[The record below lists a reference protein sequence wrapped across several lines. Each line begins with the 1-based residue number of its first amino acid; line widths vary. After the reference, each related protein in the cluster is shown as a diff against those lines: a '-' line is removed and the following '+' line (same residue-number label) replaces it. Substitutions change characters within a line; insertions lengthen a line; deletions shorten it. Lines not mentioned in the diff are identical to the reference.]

1 MPDLRVNFLFK
12 LKLLRKNMDQD
23 NQRTSWNW
31 NTILRWI
38 HLLFAMMISV
48 YFGRITMFGETW
60 SHEVTM
66 LCGTDC
72 DGHRFLDRNHQMAV
86 AKNQKMESQ
95 SESENH
101 FLNQLHQN
109 ESNQSIIFKH
119 KSLIIQRY

>member
-1 MPDLRVNFLFK
+1 MPDLKVNFLFK

-66 LCGTDC
+66 FVGQIVMAIVFWTRIIKWQLPKIKKWN
-72 DGHRFLDRNHQMAV
+72 RSRNL
-86 AKNQKMESQ
+86 KTTS
-95 SESENH
+95 
-101 FLNQLHQN
+101 
-109 ESNQSIIFKH
+109 
-119 KSLIIQRY
+119 

>member
-1 MPDLRVNFLFK
+1 
-12 LKLLRKNMDQD
+12 MDQD

-66 LCGTDC
+66 FVG
-72 DGHRFLDRNHQMAV
+72 QIVMAIV
-86 AKNQKMESQ
+86 FWKESSNGSCQKSKNGIAVVK
-95 SESENH
+95 
-101 FLNQLHQN
+101 
-109 ESNQSIIFKH
+109 
-119 KSLIIQRY
+119 